1 MTIPPDV
8 APDGSPVEVYGRL
21 PPMGEAE
28 LIHRAVPDGA
38 SILELGAGA
47 GRVTR
52 RLLALGHPVTA
63 VDESPAMLAE
73 IPPEAEAVL
82 GDARG
87 LALGRRFGAVLLGS
101 HLVNGV
107 DGAGPAC
114 LRVARSLLASDGV
127 VVAEVYPPGFD
138 WGAAIGRSSRM
149 GEVSVTLTRAA
160 LVAGRLDAEVRYE
173 VGGRVWRQPFTADRL
188 TETEL
193 VAVLQAAGFELD
205 RWLDRERGW
214 LLARPR

>member
-1 MTIPPDV
+1 
-8 APDGSPVEVYGRL
+8 
-21 PPMGEAE
+21 
-28 LIHRAVPDGA
+28 
-38 SILELGAGA
+38 
-47 GRVTR
+47 
-52 RLLALGHPVTA
+52 
-63 VDESPAMLAE
+63 
-73 IPPEAEAVL
+73 
-82 GDARG
+82 
-87 LALGRRFGAVLLGS
+87 
-101 HLVNGV
+101 
-107 DGAGPAC
+107 
-114 LRVARSLLASDGV
+114 
-127 VVAEVYPPGFD
+127 
-138 WGAAIGRSSRM
+138 M